1 MLLIYSYPK
10 GTEPSLLSLAFRV
23 VVLYILPLFFC
34 PFQGWFIGAVGFF
47 LVLDSINLGALGG
60 VGVLVVVCLFVF
72 FSPPPLGRFS
82 NAAAHTGALVAA
94 VTSGAYM
101 RACLSCKT
109 HKGRGLSYNSS
120 PCLVYG
126 GPGRASEMCCSL
138 TLSWAQI

>member
-10 GTEPSLLSLAFRV
+10 GTEPSLLSLAFHV
-23 VVLYILPLFFC
+23 VVLYMLPLSFC

-60 VGVLVVVCLFVF
+60 VGVWGGGGGCP
-72 FSPPPLGRFS
+72 SPFGEILECSCPHRCIGGSSDFRRLHESMSVLQNTQGLG
-82 NAAAHTGALVAA
+82 TELQ
-94 VTSGAYM
+94 
-101 RACLSCKT
+101 L
-109 HKGRGLSYNSS
+109 S
-120 PCLVYG
+120 PCLVYS